1 MGIAG
6 CPDNDAGFTIVFST
20 VVGKGIEGD
29 HVNFPSQL
37 AVLDRSIALSRV
49 GGDTE
54 LLQEMAQLFLEEY
67 PSQLS
72 LIRAAVQARDAKALE
87 RSAHSLKGSIG
98 NFGAESAH
106 QAAFAL
112 EMIGRQG
119 NLDQADD
126 ALRKLEGTLSA
137 LKPAMESLAHSAV

>member
-1 MGIAG
+1 
-6 CPDNDAGFTIVFST
+6 
-20 VVGKGIEGD
+20 
-29 HVNFPSQL
+29 VNFPNQL
-37 AVLDRSIALSRV
+37 AVLDRAIALSRV

-67 PSQLS
+67 PSQLNVV
-72 LIRAAVQARDAKALE
+72 RTAVQARDAKALE

-112 EMIGRQG
+112 EMMGRQG
-119 NLDQADD
+119 NLDHVED
-126 ALRKLEGTLSA
+126 ALRRLESTLSA
-137 LKPAMESLAHSAV
+137 LKPEMECLAQSAV